1 MIQKKIRCITEIDII
16 HGTITDFHGT
26 HRRAILISLIMQIED
41 IAI

>member
-1 MIQKKIRCITEIDII
+1 MIQKKIRCIAEIDII

-26 HRRAILISLIMQIED
+26 QGRAILISLIIQIED

>member
-1 MIQKKIRCITEIDII
+1 MIQKKMRCIMEIDII

-26 HRRAILISLIMQIED
+26 QRQDILISLIMQIEN